1 MRRKMLLSLLVVPAL
16 MGVLLAAA
24 PPETASERSAAIAP
38 SDDPISAF
46 ADRVRVGPP
55 ERYRNLV
62 LYPIYADAPKVPA
75 VDLTLD
81 EAMARGVLE
90 ITEVDRAQ
98 VNRVRV
104 RNLGKDPVFI
114 MGGEMISGAKQDR
127 IAGDDVIVPAG
138 GKLVIPVFC
147 VEHGRWVAQTDTFK
161 SASFMAG
168 SAVRQARAA
177 ADQSAV
183 WESVAGEQERLSAPS
198 ATGSLRSVQESEEV
212 QEKVKPYQRAFVD
225 LPEKHP
231 RARGVVACAGG
242 RIIAADLFGSRVL
255 FQDLWPKLLD
265 SYVIDA
271 LDREEERRGVD
282 AVHIKRWLDG
292 VKRASRTPKDTPGSG
307 SLYELRGGGVLGSA
321 LVYQGGIVHMELFRA
336 LSVPEPIY
344 GRLEFRRE
352 RLQGEEAPELEVE

>member
-1 MRRKMLLSLLVVPAL
+1 MRTKMLLSLLVVAAL

-24 PPETASERSAAIAP
+24 PPETASEMSVAIAP

-46 ADRVRVGPP
+46 ADKIRVGPP

-62 LYPIYADAPKVPA
+62 LYPIYGDIGTVPE
-75 VDLTLD
+75 VELTLD

-98 VNRVRV
+98 VNHVRV
-104 RNLGKDPVFI
+104 RNLGKAPVFI

-147 VEHGRWVAQTDTFK
+147 VEHGRWVAHTDTFK
-161 SASFMAG
+161 STSFMAG
-168 SAVRQARAA
+168 SVVRRARAA

-183 WESVAGEQERLSAPS
+183 WSGVAAEQERLSAPS
-198 ATGSLRSVQESEEV
+198 ATGSLRSVQESEDV
-212 QEKVKPYQRAFVD
+212 QEKVKPYQRAFLD
-225 LPEKHP
+225 LAEKHP
-231 RARGVVACAGG
+231 RARGVVACSGG
-242 RIIAADLFGSRVL
+242 RLIAADLFGSRVL
-255 FQDLWPKLLD
+255 FGQLWPKLLD

-271 LDREEERRGVD
+271 LDRGEERRGVD
-282 AVHIKRWLDG
+282 AVRIKRWLNG
-292 VKRASRTPKDTPGSG
+292 LTRASRTPKGTPGYG
-307 SLYELRGGGVLGSA
+307 SLYELRGGGELGSA
-321 LVYQGGIVHMELFRA
+321 LVYQGGIVHLELFRA
-336 LSVPEPIY
+336 LSVPEPLV

-352 RLQGEEAPELEVE
+352 RLQGGEVPQLEVE